1 MNIVQET
8 KLVRARDIAEMCGIG
23 LSTVW
28 RYARQGKL
36 PKPHGKLSPKVTV
49 WRLDEVQSVVND
61 IMNGNKQFPKIQS
74 IEKGGTVSYEKVVG
88 E

>member
-23 LSTVW
+23 L
-28 RYARQGKL
+28 
-36 PKPHGKLSPKVTV
+36 